1 MYRRPSS
8 TTRSYTLFPYTTLF
22 RSNPPPWVGQRA
34 YAAVVCFNT
43 IEAKKKNM
51 PMPATWK
58 DLTKPIYKGQVVM
71 PNPNSSGT
79 GFLDV
84 SSRSEEH
91 TSEIQ
96 SLMRISFAVFCLK
109 KNTDNKIKTTT
120 Q

>member
-84 SSRSEEH
+84 SSW
-91 TSEIQ
+91 IQ
-96 SLMRISFAVFCLK
+96 MWGE
-109 KNTDNKIKTTT
+109 KIGRASCRERVC
-120 Q
+120 QYV